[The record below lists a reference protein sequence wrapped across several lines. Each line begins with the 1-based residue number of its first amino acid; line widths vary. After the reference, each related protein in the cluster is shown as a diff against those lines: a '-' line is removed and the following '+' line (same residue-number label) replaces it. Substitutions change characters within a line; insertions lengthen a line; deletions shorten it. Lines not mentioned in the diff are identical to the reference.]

1 MHPFD
6 YNVAIIESKN
16 EIIWIYCAMVSRW
29 LYRDRRYILL
39 ITFTSRILD
48 VMNYEC
54 IIRSHNTFSRN
65 KVFIHVVIFRFR
77 TLQRRSWKLFFF
89 FFNYSRRKFYN
100 ERVSVFIHYFGMNKC
115 AYNTSNILKK

>member
-16 EIIWIYCAMVSRW
+16 KIIWIYCAMVSRW

-39 ITFTSRILD
+39 ITFMSRILD

-54 IIRSHNTFSRN
+54 II
-65 KVFIHVVIFRFR
+65 IRFPEIR
-77 TLQRRSWKLFFF
+77 FLF
-89 FFNYSRRKFYN
+89 
-100 ERVSVFIHYFGMNKC
+100 
-115 AYNTSNILKK
+115 T

>member
-39 ITFTSRILD
+39 ITFTILD
-48 VMNYEC
+48 VMNYEYI
-54 IIRSHNTFSRN
+54 IIRFPE
-65 KVFIHVVIFRFR
+65 IRF
-77 TLQRRSWKLFFF
+77 
-89 FFNYSRRKFYN
+89 
-100 ERVSVFIHYFGMNKC
+100 
-115 AYNTSNILKK
+115 

>member
-6 YNVAIIESKN
+6 YNVAIIENKN
-16 EIIWIYCAMVSRW
+16 EITWIYCAMVSRW

-54 IIRSHNTFSRN
+54 II
-65 KVFIHVVIFRFR
+65 IRFPEIR
-77 TLQRRSWKLFFF
+77 FLF
-89 FFNYSRRKFYN
+89 
-100 ERVSVFIHYFGMNKC
+100 
-115 AYNTSNILKK
+115 T